1 MGRARSDAT
10 FCIVWS
16 WICSARS
23 TQGQAACRLA
33 RELIGVYLHKHPTS
47 ACIILTNRGHFEI
60 AWRWKWK
67 IEHSGSCSPP
77 IHHLSI
83 AWLAAPPFNRGAAW
97 RLLCHRL
104 LLPVTSVWFCR
115 HPSRVNTGSPT
126 LPAIK
131 IFSRLPFLLRQTTVH
146 TFLLLSNT
154 PSSRNESSSFTIAA
168 STSEVNP
175 TRPAS
180 RRSPSAH
187 FCCFAGRDR
196 FETHPRTCAY
206 RGGTGQLSRPR
217 SSNRQDAEDLV
228 YGTSPPGRGRAR
240 SASGRESC

>member
-1 MGRARSDAT
+1 MENRT
-10 FCIVWS
+10 FRLVLASNPPPVYCLAGGPTFQPRGCLAPALS
-16 WICSARS
+16 SP
-23 TQGQAACRLA
+23 AAAGDFSLV
-33 RELIGVYLHKHPTS
+33 LQT
-47 ACIILTNRGHFEI
+47 
-60 AWRWKWK
+60 
-67 IEHSGSCSPP
+67 P
-77 IHHLSI
+77 ISSQHWLSH
-83 AWLAAPPFNRGAAW
+83 AA
-97 RLLCHRL
+97 
-104 LLPVTSVWFCR
+104 
-115 HPSRVNTGSPT
+115 
-126 LPAIK
+126 AIK

-154 PSSRNESSSFTIAA
+154 PSSRHESSSFTIAA

-187 FCCFAGRDR
+187 FCCFAGRDC